1 MTNERF
7 DLVVKDEL
15 GVWNKGAEE
24 EKNKA
29 SKIFTNVNLVLKK
42 GGKVSTSRQTP
53 TMKTMESGS
62 WNK

>member
-1 MTNERF
+1 MMTNERF

-15 GVWNKGAEE
+15 GIWNRGAEE
-24 EKNKA
+24 EKIKPA
-29 SKIFTNVNLVLKK
+29 VLLQML
-42 GGKVSTSRQTP
+42 STSRQTP